1 MIHMKAAG
9 EMSYEAFT
17 TENPATDA
25 APAPKQIRPAPDR
38 RTKETKIWAV
48 GGGKGGI
55 GKSFIIS
62 SVAQCLARRGHR
74 IVLLDA
80 DLGGANLH
88 TFFGVDRPRTTL
100 TEFFERQIPLSS
112 LVCETGVPNLGLLIG
127 ALDTLAADHIRYT
140 QKMKLFRH
148 IRTLPVDY
156 VLIDIGAGTHFHTV
170 DSFLLADTLIA
181 AVVPELISVEN
192 LYYFLKSVFYRKLL
206 RAMSENGWKTIIFET
221 WKNRRTLGIRNVKE
235 LTDYLRTQSGEIS
248 DVIDETLSGFLFH
261 IVVNKVRRRQEI
273 KVGLG
278 VKSICMK
285 YFGLDARY
293 AGYIEHDELVSRSI
307 NKRQPYMQTHIGSRC
322 SGQIEVVAE
331 NLLQQKA
338 FR

>member
-1 MIHMKAAG
+1 MKIADN
-9 EMSYEAFT
+9 MSYEGVTA
-17 TENPATDA
+17 ENPPPA
-25 APAPKQIRPAPDR
+25 AGPALKQVRPAPAAR
-38 RTKETKIWAV
+38 PKETKIWAV

-88 TFFGVDRPRTTL
+88 TFFGVDRPRATL
-100 TEFFERQIPLSS
+100 TEFFERQIPLVS
-112 LVCETGVPNLGLLIG
+112 LVCDTGIPNLGLLIG
-127 ALDTLAADHIRYT
+127 ALDTLAADHIRYS

-148 IRTLPVDY
+148 IRRLPADY
-156 VLIDIGAGTHFHTV
+156 VLIDIGAGTHFHTI
-170 DSFLLADTLIA
+170 DSFLLADTLVA

-206 RAMSENGWKTIIFET
+206 RAMSENGWKTILFDS
-221 WKNRRTLGIRNVKE
+221 WKNRRALGIRNVKE
-235 LTDYLRTQSGEIS
+235 LTDYLRTQSPEIRG
-248 DVIDETLSGFLFH
+248 VIDEALSGFLFH
-261 IVVNKVRRRQEI
+261 IVVNKVRRRQEM

-278 VKSICMK
+278 VRSICMK
-285 YFGLDARY
+285 YFGLDAHY

-307 NKRQPYMQTHIGSRC
+307 NKRQPYLQSHAGSRC

-331 NLLQQKA
+331 NLLHQKA
-338 FR
+338 HR

>member
-1 MIHMKAAG
+1 MAYMKALGKMPYKEVTAG
-9 EMSYEAFT
+9 DPPPVAERALR
-17 TENPATDA
+17 
-25 APAPKQIRPAPDR
+25 QIRPTVDSKA
-38 RTKETKIWAV
+38 KKTKIWAV

-88 TFFGVDRPRTTL
+88 SFFGVDRPRATL
-100 TEFFERQIPLSS
+100 TEFFESKIPLSS
-112 LVCETGVPNLGLLIG
+112 LICDTGVPNLGLLVG

-148 IRTLPVDY
+148 IRKLPADY
-156 VLIDIGAGTHFHTV
+156 VLIDIGAGAHFHTV

-181 AVVPELISVEN
+181 AVVPELIAVEN

-206 RAMSENGWKTIIFET
+206 RAMSESGRKTIIFET
-221 WKNRRTLGIRNVKE
+221 WKRRRDLGIRNVKE
-235 LTDYLRTQSGEIS
+235 LADHLKTQSDE
-248 DVIDETLSGFLFH
+248 VHKLIDNALNDFRFH

-293 AGYIEHDELVSRSI
+293 AGYIEHDELVSQCI
-307 NKRQPYMQTHIGSRC
+307 NKRQPYLQTHAASRC

-331 NLLQQKA
+331 NLLRKRA